1 MEHIM
6 NLNKKPF
13 EKIRDG
19 RKVIEL
25 RLYDEKRRKIAV
37 GDTIVFN
44 NREEDVEPLKVKVT
58 GLLNYISFRAL
69 INDFPMGYFA
79 KGADYG
85 KEELINGM
93 YQYYTKD
100 EEEKYGVLGI
110 RLELI

>member
-6 NLNKKPF
+6 KLNKKPY
-13 EKIRDG
+13 EKIRDR

-37 GDTIVFN
+37 GDTIIFN
-44 NREEDVEPLKVKVT
+44 NREEDAEPLKVRVI
-58 GLLNYISFRAL
+58 GLLNYESFRAL
-69 INDFPMGYFA
+69 VNDFPMDCFA
-79 KGADYG
+79 KGEDYG

-93 YQYYTKD
+93 YKFYTKE

-110 RLELI
+110 RIELI

>member
-1 MEHIM
+1 MEHTM

-13 EKIRDG
+13 EKIKNKN
-19 RKVIEL
+19 KVIEL
-25 RLYDEKRRKIAV
+25 RLYDEKRRKISV

-44 NREEDVEPLKVKVT
+44 NREEEAEPLKVNVV
-58 GLLNYISFRAL
+58 GLLNYRSFRDL
-69 INDFPMGYFA
+69 INDFPMDYFA

-93 YQYYTKD
+93 YQYYTKE

-110 RLELI
+110 RIELI